1 MANAKCAY
9 EKVNF
14 AGLRACYQLVWRLQT
29 YGLTQKCRAR
39 SRFCGFPSTNSAMNT
54 KLKGR
59 LHHSCSKMRFSG
71 TTSYIQKYSLAYGS
85 IYGRQ
90 ISDAPYY
97 TSEIVV
103 AMQDTLLH
111 INNISGLPWWTTIM
125 SITIVLRI
133 LITFPLARHQA
144 VTVAKMELVQPM
156 INEIIEAL
164 KHNMVIRGKRMGKP
178 PEEVNREFRIAARS
192 HVKGIYKREKCNP
205 LKLYVLP
212 WIQLPLWIVI
222 SLALRNISGFFPR
235 DTIEKCFCH
244 PDLPTGGF
252 SWISDLSISDPYY
265 ILPAII
271 GIANLLNIEMN
282 SLRRKEPSK
291 QQVIITRLFRTLTI
305 AMVFFAS
312 QVPSA
317 MSLYWAT
324 SSIYGLVQNLAL
336 MQPGIRRL
344 LRIPKSPTE
353 SKTPIKDKLDIF
365 MSRVKLFINIQKK

>member
-1 MANAKCAY
+1 MATAEYAY
-9 EKVNF
+9 KKVNSV
-14 AGLRACYQLVWRLQT
+14 GLKACYQLVWRLQT
-29 YGLTQKCRAR
+29 YGLTQQCRTR
-39 SRFCGFPSTNSAMNT
+39 SRLCGFPSTNSAMST
-54 KLKGR
+54 KLNER
-59 LHHSCSKMRFSG
+59 FYHSCSKMRFSAN
-71 TTSYIQKYSLAYGS
+71 TSCVQKCSLAYGS
-85 IYGRQ
+85 ISGRQ

-97 TSEIVV
+97 TSAIVV
-103 AMQDTLLH
+103 AMQDIMLY
-111 INNISGLPWWTTIM
+111 INNISGLPWWATIM
-125 SITIVLRI
+125 STTIALRV
-133 LITFPLARHQA
+133 LITLPLARHQA
-144 VTVAKMELVQPM
+144 ITVAKMELVQPM
-156 INEIIEAL
+156 ISEIVEAL

-192 HVKGIYKREKCNP
+192 HIKDIYKREKCNP

-212 WIQLPLWIVI
+212 WAQLPLWIVV

-235 DTIEKCFCH
+235 EAIGKSFCH
-244 PDLPTGGF
+244 PDLLTGGF
-252 SWISDLSISDPYY
+252 SWISDLSSSDPYY

-282 SLRRKEPSK
+282 SLRRREASK
-291 QQVIITRLFRTLTI
+291 WQVIITRIFRTLTI

-324 SSIYGLVQNLAL
+324 SSSYGLVQNLAL

-353 SKTPIKDKLDIF
+353 SKTPIKDKLDIL
-365 MSRVKLFINIQKK
+365 MSRVKRFVKIQKK